1 MQIRSLL
8 QMCIETIVSS
18 NRCDCGSLKLLP
30 PNLKTRILVVF
41 TKRGNIS
48 NNSLSSL
55 LHPGITKLD
64 LSECE
69 IDNKSLEA
77 VSVCQQLRKLDLNPG
92 RNQIRNLSVTALSQL
107 FQSLPYLSKL
117 SMRRIFAVTD
127 EVIISVSQY
136 CPLLSELDIGG
147 CTHITD
153 ESLMALRNLNSLTAI
168 NIAHSEVTD
177 AGVISLVSGESRET
191 LSEFRLEMC
200 KKVTDDS
207 IEAIIYNCR
216 NIKYLVFHGCSVI
229 GDWHEAMEAMGCHV
243 KDLRWTVY

>member
-8 QMCIETIVSS
+8 QMCIETIVRS
-18 NRCDCGSLKLLP
+18 NRFDWNSIKLLP
-30 PNLKTRILVVF
+30 PNLKSRILVVL
-41 TKRGNIS
+41 TKRGNIN
-48 NNSLSSL
+48 NNSLCCL
-55 LHPGITKLD
+55 LHPRITKLD
-64 LSECE
+64 LSECD

-77 VSVCQQLRKLDLNPG
+77 VSVCKQLRNLDLNPG

-107 FQSLPYLSKL
+107 FCSLPYLSKL
-117 SMRRIFAVTD
+117 SMRRIFSVTD
-127 EVIISVSQY
+127 EVIVSVSRH
-136 CPLLSELDIGG
+136 CPLLRELDVGG

-168 NIAHSEVTD
+168 NISHSEVTD
-177 AGVISLVSGESRET
+177 AGVVSFASGGSRET

-200 KKVTDDS
+200 KKITDDS

-216 NIKYLVFHGCSVI
+216 NIKYLVFHGCSVM